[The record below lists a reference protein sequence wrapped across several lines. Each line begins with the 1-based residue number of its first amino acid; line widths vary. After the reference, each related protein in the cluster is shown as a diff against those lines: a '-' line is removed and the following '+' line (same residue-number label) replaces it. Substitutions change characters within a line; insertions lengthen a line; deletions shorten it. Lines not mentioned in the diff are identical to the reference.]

1 MSDILVRFRPA
12 SLDIAGVFRLFL
24 ADYAL
29 VWEKEGNVHYQRP
42 PKTLILLHGYAGDET
57 EWVNQGQA
65 ELLCRRY
72 NLHVVIPNGYT
83 TFYLDRPDKGH
94 NFCTYLGRDLVTYLR
109 ETFGIAAAREDT
121 LIAGVSMGGFGALHT
136 AFAFPEHFG
145 TVIALSSGLI
155 QHEVSRMRPETGGNE
170 IANYEYYAAT
180 FGDPSKLLESDN
192 NPEVLVERTLAAGQ
206 PVPKIFM
213 ACGTEDF
220 LLPTNQQF
228 HQFLLNHN
236 IDAEFEIG
244 VGQGHN
250 YTYWNAMMECALTKL
265 LTDCRA

>member
-24 ADYAL
+24 ADYSLA
-29 VWEKEGNVHYQRP
+29 WEREGNVHYQRP

-94 NFCTYLGRDLVTYLR
+94 NFCSYLGHDLMMYLR
-109 ETFGIAAAREDT
+109 NTFGIAARREDV

-136 AFAFPEHFG
+136 AFAYPENFG
-145 TVIALSSGLI
+145 GIIALSSGLI
-155 QHEVSRMRPETGGNE
+155 QHEVSQMTPASGGNG
-170 IANYEYYAAT
+170 IANYEYYAMT
-180 FGDPSKLLESDN
+180 VGEPQKLLESDN
-192 NPEVLVERTLAAGQ
+192 NPEVLVDRMLAAGK
-206 PVPKIFM
+206 PVPRIFM

-220 LLPTNQQF
+220 LLPVNEAF
-228 HQFLLNHN
+228 HLFLLDRG
-236 IDAEFEIG
+236 IDAELRIG
-244 VGQGHN
+244 TGKGHN
-250 YTYWNAMMECALTKL
+250 YSFWNEMMKYALPRL
-265 LTDCRA
+265 L